1 MANTLLTV
9 DEITAEALR
18 VLHNNLKFV
27 AAIDKQH
34 DKQSEIA
41 GQKRGGSIRIRKPI
55 QPTVRTTWALNAQD
69 VTEEYETLTVG
80 TVRGV
85 DLNFTEAEMSQDITS
100 FSRQFITPSVK
111 RLASEIDKL
120 TFAGCVNDVYNLVGT
135 AGTTPNAASYY
146 LSAGARMNHF
156 ATPEEDRV
164 VIINPDAQASTVGGL
179 SSLFHAASAIE
190 AQYKKGRMGKDALG
204 FNDWYMSQNVPTI
217 TCGTRTGT
225 ILIDGTVATEGST
238 TIHIDG
244 LGSAGLTVKE
254 GEVFTVADCYAVN
267 PETKATLPFLQQ
279 FVVQADVTATGTTEC
294 DVTVLP
300 KIYTSASGGLQTVD
314 SFPTDGKTVTFTG
327 TASTAY
333 PHNLAFHPE
342 FATFATAN
350 LEMPADVS
358 FKSQMSVDGINIR
371 ILRQYDINNSMHPC
385 RMDVFFGYLVQRPSM
400 ACRIIG

>member
-146 LSAGARMNHF
+146 LVS
-156 ATPEEDRV
+156 
-164 VIINPDAQASTVGGL
+164 
-179 SSLFHAASAIE
+179 
-190 AQYKKGRMGKDALG
+190 GRTHEPLCHPGRRPG
-204 FNDWYMSQNVPTI
+204 
-217 TCGTRTGT
+217 
-225 ILIDGTVATEGST
+225 
-238 TIHIDG
+238 
-244 LGSAGLTVKE
+244 
-254 GEVFTVADCYAVN
+254 
-267 PETKATLPFLQQ
+267 
-279 FVVQADVTATGTTEC
+279 C
-294 DVTVLP
+294 D
-300 KIYTSASGGLQTVD
+300 Y
-314 SFPTDGKTVTFTG
+314 
-327 TASTAY
+327 
-333 PHNLAFHPE
+333 
-342 FATFATAN
+342 
-350 LEMPADVS
+350 
-358 FKSQMSVDGINIR
+358 
-371 ILRQYDINNSMHPC
+371 
-385 RMDVFFGYLVQRPSM
+385 
-400 ACRIIG
+400 